1 MASSYTTNFGIEEMA
16 TGDQSGDWGTT
27 TNFNFDILDRI
38 TAYKAVAL
46 SDASTATLTVREASP
61 GSGTENLQDGMFRV
75 IKFTGSLSQNCTI
88 TIAPNTTTAFFV
100 FIDGTSGGFSL
111 IFSQGSGANYTLAS
125 GTRALVYCDGAGG
138 GAVVAP
144 ALVEPLTTRGDI
156 VVRNASNL
164 TARLAVGSASNV
176 VLTDGT
182 DVSWGQVSLT
192 AGVTGTLPVANGG
205 TGATSLTDGGVLL
218 GSGTGAVTALAVLA
232 DSEMIVGD
240 GRGDPVAE
248 SGATL
253 RTSIGVGTGDSP
265 QFTAVNIGAAT
276 DTTLARSGAGD
287 LTIEGNAIYRAGGTD
302 VPVADGGTGASTLTA
317 NSVLLG
323 NGTSALQ
330 MIAPSTSGNVL
341 TSNGSTWASAAGG
354 GGGAWTFIASQATTS
369 SATVSFNSN
378 IDDST
383 YFAYKWFVYF
393 APDAD
398 SRLAVY
404 ASTDN
409 GSSYL
414 SGSYLWQWALL
425 RDNDGTNKDITQTNK
440 STGGNYWQIGTSASY
455 YWGST
460 AGRYV
465 QMEITMVKPEY
476 DGAPTIEWRANWNNG
491 GYPIQH
497 WGCGTY
503 GSAQEVDAIKF
514 TNLADN
520 SESTVDFSDAFF
532 KMYGLANS

>member
-61 GSGTENLQDGMFRV
+61 GSGTENLQDGMCRV

-240 GRGDPVAE
+240 GSGDPVAE

-287 LTIEGNAIYRAGGTD
+287 LTVEGNAIYRAGGTD
-302 VPVADGGTGASTLTA
+302 VPVADGGTGASSLTDGG
-317 NSVLLG
+317 VLLG
-323 NGTSALQ
+323 SGTGAITAMSVLSDGQ
-330 MIAPSTSGNVL
+330 MIVGDGSGDPVAESGATLRTSIGLGTFAVENINAVPAQTLAGAVTGADQTVSAINLKDYGEVTNAIGGTGGGTQDLDLTLGNNITATVDTNANTFTFSNPTASDEFCGFTLFLTNGGSQTVNWPGTVDWAGGTAPTL
-341 TSNGSTWASAAGG
+341 TSSGLDILVFVTTDGGTIWHGMVASA
-354 GGGAWTFIASQATTS
+354 
-369 SATVSFNSN
+369 
-378 IDDST
+378 DS
-383 YFAYKWFVYF
+383 
-393 APDAD
+393 
-398 SRLAVY
+398 
-404 ASTDN
+404 
-409 GSSYL
+409 
-414 SGSYLWQWALL
+414 
-425 RDNDGTNKDITQTNK
+425 K
-440 STGGNYWQIGTSASY
+440 S
-455 YWGST
+455 
-460 AGRYV
+460 
-465 QMEITMVKPEY
+465 P
-476 DGAPTIEWRANWNNG
+476 
-491 GYPIQH
+491 
-497 WGCGTY
+497 
-503 GSAQEVDAIKF
+503 
-514 TNLADN
+514 
-520 SESTVDFSDAFF
+520 
-532 KMYGLANS
+532 